1 MREQLSLNRENII
14 SPRERL
20 LKLEKEGR
28 YVFHGSTALIER
40 LEPRQGYNSNEKDG
54 LPAVFATPFAD
65 VAIYRSLINGNNLK
79 EPSTNEFGLT
89 EKGIYFKTSQNL
101 IDFAKDLTAKV
112 YVLDKEKFKDFKG
125 SQCRS
130 EEPIIPIEVIE
141 VTAKDLPSN
150 IEIIEINKHD

>member
-1 MREQLSLNRENII
+1 MREKLSLNRENII
-14 SPRERL
+14 SPREKL

-28 YVFHGSTALIER
+28 YVFHGSTSSIDC
-40 LEPRQGYNSNEKDG
+40 LEPRQAYNNNEKDG

-79 EPSTNEFGLT
+79 EPSTNEFGFT
-89 EKGIYFKTSQNL
+89 EKGIYFKTSKNL

-112 YVLDKEKFKDFKG
+112 YVLDREKFKDFEG

-130 EEPIIPIEVIE
+130 EEPVTPMEMIE
-141 VTAKDLPSN
+141 VTVKDLPSN
-150 IEIIEINKHD
+150 IEIIEINKRD